1 MSFNYTCLPGVKL
14 TATEKQLLENIDNFN
29 YPLTSYANLADLH
42 SRITVE
48 LSDKQKIRKFSYE
61 ITPSQ
66 RDAEIN
72 SIQKKIDE
80 ISKLIDQ
87 KRQEFDSAQGSE
99 RDKLCEQLGE
109 LDLERANLRDIYC
122 VYKNATQETNGNYI
136 VSGGNVILG
145 EYISSSKKV
154 ILYINSFP
162 KNSVNLLAIV
172 YVHEMMH
179 AYLDCGGITLSKIE
193 EPIVEYAM
201 LNFFNA
207 FDNSIDKS
215 ICFEAEKHVKEKQQV
230 LGIAHYG
237 FGYCIFKNPN
247 GINWL
252 EDYRNVKNSLDEKDP
267 DVAAYLDYWKTGMYP
282 EEKEKDC
289 LEALYKA
296 LHHGSIKVMKVQSA
310 SKIEQSKN
318 KIDLIRKLD
327 DYLAKHSPI
336 APLGNAVIPS
346 EHENRLYR
354 GWKDSSA
361 RQYFDWLDPNKH
373 SELIPL
379 LNKHGL
385 YGSIYNCVDLQ
396 QIANIY
402 KELVDKTKPEAIAAY
417 GNSENMVSAIRHFIE
432 HLLEI
437 NHIIL

>member
-48 LSDKQKIRKFSYE
+48 LSDKQKIRNFSYE

-87 KRQEFDSAQGSE
+87 KSQEFVSAQDSE
-99 RDKLCEQLGE
+99 RDILRKQLGE
-109 LDLERANLRDIYC
+109 LDLERACLRDIYC
-122 VYKNATQETNGNYI
+122 VYKNAKQETNGNYI
-136 VSGGNVILG
+136 VSGGKDILG

-162 KNSVNLLAIV
+162 NNSVNLLAIV

-179 AYLDCGGITLSKIE
+179 AYLDCGGITLPQIE

-215 ICFEAEKHVKEKQQV
+215 ICFEAKNHVKEKQQV
-230 LGIAHYG
+230 LGAAHYG
-237 FGYCIFKNPN
+237 LGYCLFKNPN
-247 GINWL
+247 GVDWL
-252 EDYRNVKNSLDEKDP
+252 VDYRNVKNSLDEKDP
-267 DVAAYLDYWKTGMYP
+267 NVAAYLDYWKTGIYP
-282 EEKEKDC
+282 EKKEKEC
-289 LEALYKA
+289 LVALYKA
-296 LHHGSIKVMKVQSA
+296 LHHGTTIPISVRQENFRRVRRRNYTINSKGSYSMYEVVEEFVKFLQGQGNTIDTINQVIQNYINSDWIFVSSNPGKVAWSNEKGEYSSLSGFYITKQW
-310 SKIEQSKN
+310 K
-318 KIDLIRKLD
+318 
-327 DYLAKHSPI
+327 
-336 APLGNAVIPS
+336 GNA
-346 EHENRLYR
+346 NGNFTRLIDIINQRY
-354 GWKDSSA
+354 KS
-361 RQYFDWLDPNKH
+361 F
-373 SELIPL
+373 
-379 LNKHGL
+379 
-385 YGSIYNCVDLQ
+385 
-396 QIANIY
+396 QI
-402 KELVDKTKPEAIAAY
+402 V
-417 GNSENMVSAIRHFIE
+417 
-432 HLLEI
+432 EI
-437 NHIIL
+437 